1 MLSGPYESHGRGD
14 GLQTRETDNNAAG
27 TGYRRLGRKQQ
38 KAIEGWS
45 VGFLGAIAMFG
56 VTYASFPH
64 SW

>member
-1 MLSGPYESHGRGD
+1 MLSGPYQSVGRGD
-14 GLQTRETDNNAAG
+14 GLRPRETDNNAAG

-45 VGFLGAIAMFG
+45 VGLLGAIAIFG
-56 VTYASFPH
+56 ATYASFLH